1 MITFL
6 GSIVLLFIAFFT
18 YGKFV
23 DRVFGMDPNRKTP
36 AITEP
41 DGVDFVPMSTWRVYL
56 IQFLNIAGLGP
67 IFGPIMGALYGPIAF
82 LWIIA
87 GSIFAG
93 GVHDYM
99 SGMMSVRSDGKTIA
113 EITGDYLGEFSRYAM
128 LFISVILLLFVGI
141 VFVVG
146 PAALLANLTFHPLG
160 AGVFKG
166 TIFADK
172 GLWIAIIFV
181 YYFVSTI
188 VPIDKIIGRIYPF
201 FGAIL
206 MFMAFGIAGAMI
218 YHHLAIPEI
227 TDMANYTHPGGTPW
241 WPALIFTISCGAIS
255 GFHAT
260 QSPLMARSLKNEN
273 KGRVVF
279 YGAMLTE
286 AVIAM
291 IWASVGMAFFPHGIQ
306 GLSHVLSKGG
316 PGLVVNEA
324 AVGYLGMAGGLLA
337 ILGVIVA
344 PITSGDTAFRSI
356 RLSIS
361 DRFKLPQVK
370 MINRLLIAI
379 PIFVIA
385 FFITKIG
392 FKAIWLY
399 FSFSNQLLSTFVLWT
414 ATAYLLKNRRSFWI
428 AALPG
433 VFMSASLVGY
443 ILTAKVFPFGLSHS
457 VALISGI
464 ITAVV
469 ILIYLF
475 RLESLRKN
483 GKIKFRVLDDKEDG
497 DTFKAPSTDDVIM

>member
-6 GSIVLLFIAFFT
+6 CSIVLLVIAFFV
-18 YGKFV
+18 YGKLL
-23 DRVFGMDPNRKTP
+23 DRVFGANPNRLTP
-36 AITEP
+36 AISEP
-41 DGVDFVPMSTWRVYL
+41 DGVDFVPMSTWRVFL

-67 IFGPIMGALYGPIAF
+67 IFGPILGALYGPVAF

-99 SGMMSVRSDGKTIA
+99 SGMMSVRSGGMTMA

-128 LFISVILLLFVGI
+128 LIISVVLLLFVGI

-160 AGVFKG
+160 NGVFKG
-166 TIFADK
+166 TIFADR
-172 GLWIAIIFV
+172 GLWIGIIFV
-181 YYFVSTI
+181 YYFISTI
-188 VPIDKIIGRIYPF
+188 IPIDKIIGRIYPL

-227 TDMANYTHPGGTPW
+227 TDMANFTHPGGTPV

-260 QSPLMARSLKNEN
+260 QSPMMARSLKNEN
-273 KGRVVF
+273 KGRIVF

-291 IWASVGMAFFPHGIQ
+291 IWASVGMAFFPHGIE
-306 GLSHVLSKGG
+306 GLSEVLSKGG
-316 PGLVVNEA
+316 PGLVVNEV

-361 DRFKLPQVK
+361 DRFKFPQAK
-370 MINRLLIAI
+370 MINRLYIAV
-379 PIFVIA
+379 PIFIIS
-385 FFITKIG
+385 FFITKVG
-392 FKAIWLY
+392 FTTIWLY

-414 ATAYLLKNRRSFWI
+414 ATAYLLKNRKNFWI
-428 AALPG
+428 SAIPG

-457 VALISGI
+457 IALESGI
-464 ITAVV
+464 ATAIV

-475 RLESLRKN
+475 RLESLKIR
-483 GKIKFRVLDDKEDG
+483 GKIKFRTDNADERKFEAPNTDK
-497 DTFKAPSTDDVIM
+497 VIL